1 MKLLY
6 TLTAL
11 QHLEEIGSYIARDSP
26 QTAEHIFHKIRAT
39 IETLALFPF
48 IGHPGHVDNT
58 LEFVV
63 PGLPY
68 VVAYRIADPEIHIL
82 GIFHGAQNR

>member
-1 MKLLY
+1 MKLRY

-48 IGHPGHVDNT
+48 IGHPGQSTIRWSSSWTAIRH
-58 LEFVV
+58 
-63 PGLPY
+63 G
-68 VVAYRIADPEIHIL
+68 YRIADPEIHIL